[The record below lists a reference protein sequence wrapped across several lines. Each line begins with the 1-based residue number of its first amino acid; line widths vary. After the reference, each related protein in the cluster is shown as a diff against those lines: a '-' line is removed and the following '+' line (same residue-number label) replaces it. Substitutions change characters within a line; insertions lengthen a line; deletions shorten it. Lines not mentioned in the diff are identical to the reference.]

1 MSKSRRPPRPRRIG
15 RKSVSCRPYSG
26 TTAGY
31 RGLFPARPA
40 PDRTLRPDGEDG
52 PRISLPARRALATL
66 KIVSGEQ
73 SSHEVVER
81 LFSHRP
87 IRDGLERILQAREG
101 ALVVLGT
108 NLELEAVS
116 VDGLKFSSADLDG
129 ARLAEVAKMDGAIIL
144 DNDWSF
150 ILSANA
156 HLAPPPNVP
165 TTESGAR
172 HRTAQRVAQV
182 TGLPVVTVSKD
193 RAVVTLYIDAEQMD
207 ITPRWTIG
215 ERVAHQLQTLFDLR
229 ERFDR
234 SDENLL
240 RMEML
245 GLVTS
250 REVASV
256 LQLGEMVERSAAA
269 IQALLADSDQDSTT
283 TETLVADRVFE
294 VERLMEMTLRDYLGD
309 QAEAARD
316 RLAQMPSHR
325 LSHAWLLA
333 SELGLDRLED
343 GAPPR
348 GNRLLHQAGFPTEHL
363 RRLLLDAF
371 PDARAMLRSSV
382 DDFMDAKGIGI
393 KNATRLRFVF
403 DRLLAAVHPIGQRTL
418 TNRD

>member
-1 MSKSRRPPRPRRIG
+1 M
-15 RKSVSCRPYSG
+15 
-26 TTAGY
+26 
-31 RGLFPARPA
+31 
-40 PDRTLRPDGEDG
+40 
-52 PRISLPARRALATL
+52 
-66 KIVSGEQ
+66 SGEQ
-73 SSHEVVER
+73 SSHEAVER

-108 NLELEAVS
+108 NLELEEIS
-116 VDGLKFSSADLDG
+116 VDGLEFASADLDA

-144 DNDWSF
+144 DNSWSV

-156 HLAPPPNVP
+156 HLAPPPTVP

-172 HRTAQRVAQV
+172 HRTAQRVAQI

-193 RAVVTLYIDAEQMD
+193 RAVVTLYMNAEQVD

-215 ERVAHQLQTLFDLR
+215 ERVTHQLRTLFDLR

-234 SDENLL
+234 SDEHLL

-269 IQALLADSDQDSTT
+269 IRALLADSDQDSTT

-294 VERLMEMTLRDYLGD
+294 VERLMEITLRDYLGEE
-309 QAEAARD
+309 AGAARE
-316 RLAQMPSHR
+316 RLAKMPNHR

-333 SELGLDRLED
+333 SELGLDRLEA

-348 GNRLLHQAGFPTEHL
+348 GNRLLHQAGFPTKYL
-363 RRLLLDAF
+363 RTLLLDAF
-371 PDARAMLRSSV
+371 PDAQVMLHSSV
-382 DDFMDAKGIGI
+382 DDLMNAKGIGI

-403 DRLLAAVHPIGQRTL
+403 DRLLASIHPIGQRTL
-418 TNRD
+418 TVRD